1 MTVITA
7 FWGGIPGEGEGLSRT
22 GTGTMTS
29 GVAGWATW
37 ETVESGIR
45 ERIEQGRLE
54 PGAVLSLRELAK
66 EFGVS
71 TAPVRVALHK
81 LVAGR
86 LAEQTR
92 DGRFR
97 VVGATPSQREGLAI
111 LRKALEC
118 EAARMAAE
126 RVTGDQIAELRELAI
141 RADEV
146 MRNRESRSSKLHT
159 DVHLRIAQ
167 IAGCPELLEDIE
179 DKRIMVLAAR
189 IGYNTR
195 VTVPDSHAQLVEEI
209 ASRDPERGY
218 RAMRRHLELI

>member
-1 MTVITA
+1 MVRSA
-7 FWGGIPGEGEGLSRT
+7 T
-22 GTGTMTS
+22 GRSAS
-29 GVAGWATW
+29 GVAASATW
-37 ETVESGIR
+37 EAVEVGIR
-45 ERIEQGRLE
+45 ERIEQGLLE
-54 PGAVLSLRELAK
+54 PGAILSLRGLAG

-86 LAEQTR
+86 LAEQTS

-97 VVGATPSQREGLAI
+97 VVGATPSQREGLTI

-126 RVTGDQIAELRELAI
+126 HVTDEEIAELRELAI
-141 RADEV
+141 QADAA
-146 MRNRESRSSKLHT
+146 MGKRESRSSTLHT
-159 DVHLRIAQ
+159 DVHMRIAQ

-189 IGYNTR
+189 IGYNTK
-195 VTVPDSHAQLVEEI
+195 VTMPDSHAQLVEEI
-209 ASRDPERGY
+209 ASRDPDRSY
-218 RAMRRHLELI
+218 SAMRRHLELT